1 MPLPPKLFFIFPVTD
16 SNGNPTLIGISLGEE
31 ETRSKWKPLRQVSVK
46 LTMILMCVS
55 GVILFF
61 VARPL
66 MGLLTESSRVVE
78 IGAGMRIVAFSE
90 PFYGLMIVT
99 EGIFMGLGN
108 KVRLCRNLRVG
119 ESVFCLPFSA

>member
-1 MPLPPKLFFIFPVTD
+1 
-16 SNGNPTLIGISLGEE
+16 
-31 ETRSKWKPLRQVSVK
+31 
-46 LTMILMCVS
+46 MCVS

-78 IGAGMRIVAFSE
+78 IGAGMLRIVAFSE

-99 EGIFMGLGN
+99 EGIFYGLGKTKYAFYVETFCMWGIRILFTFFCVKIWHFGLETVWYCMIADN
-108 KVRLCRNLRVG
+108 VCKAVLF
-119 ESVFCLPFSA
+119 SVPLVVKRKRSCLTKLG